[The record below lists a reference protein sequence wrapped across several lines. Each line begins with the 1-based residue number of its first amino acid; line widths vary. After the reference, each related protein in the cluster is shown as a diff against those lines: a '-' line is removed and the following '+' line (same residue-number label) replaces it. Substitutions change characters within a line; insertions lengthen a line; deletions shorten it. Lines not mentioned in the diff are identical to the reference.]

1 MLIGEYTH
9 TIDSKKRVSLPTK
22 FRSVMGKKII
32 MTKGT
37 DNCVYVY
44 PMSEWKKVS
53 AKLSSLLMGPT
64 DQRKFKRL
72 MTTGAAEISVD
83 SIGRVLIPD
92 FLKIFAKLKTRVVFT
107 GVGDHIEVW
116 DEKAWKIY
124 KEKIENQA
132 DVLAEKLGEVGAI

>member
-44 PMSEWKKVS
+44 PMSEWKKLS
-53 AKLSSLLMGPT
+53 GKLSNLLMGPT

-132 DVLAEKLGEVGAI
+132 DVLAEKLGELGAI

>member
-1 MLIGEYTH
+1 
-9 TIDSKKRVSLPTK
+9 
-22 FRSVMGKKII
+22 
-32 MTKGT
+32 
-37 DNCVYVY
+37 
-44 PMSEWKKVS
+44 MSEWKKVS

>member
-9 TIDSKKRVSLPTK
+9 TIDLKKRVSLPTK
-22 FRSVMGKKII
+22 FRGVMGKKMI
-32 MTKGT
+32 MTKGF
-37 DNCVYVY
+37 DNCIYVY
-44 PMSEWKKVS
+44 TMAEWKKMS
-53 AKLSSLLMGPT
+53 GKLSGLLMGLA

-72 MTTGAAEISVD
+72 MTTGAAEISLD

-92 FLKIFAKLKTRVVFT
+92 FLKVYAKLKTRVVFT
-107 GVGDHIEVW
+107 GVGDHLEVW

-132 DVLAEKLGEVGAI
+132 DVLAEKLGESGAI

>member
-9 TIDSKKRVSLPTK
+9 TIDAKKRVSLPTK
-22 FRSVMGKKII
+22 FRGAMGKKMV
-32 MTKGT
+32 MTKGA

-44 PMSEWKKVS
+44 TITGWKKVS
-53 AKLSSLLMGPT
+53 EKLSQLSMGAT

-72 MTTGAAEISVD
+72 MMTGATEVSTD

-92 FLKIFAKLKTRVVFT
+92 FLKVYGCLKTKVVFT

-124 KEKIENQA
+124 REKIENQA
-132 DVLAEKLGEVGAI
+132 DILAERLGELGAI

>member
-22 FRSVMGKKII
+22 FRTSMGKKMV
-32 MTKGT
+32 MTKGA

-44 PMSEWKKVS
+44 TVAEWKKMS
-53 AKLSSLLMGPT
+53 EKLSNLLMGPT

-72 MTTGAAEISVD
+72 MTTGAAEISTD

-92 FLKIFAKLKTRVVFT
+92 FLKTYAKLKTRVVFT
-107 GVGDHIEVW
+107 GVGDHVEVW
-116 DEKAWKIY
+116 DEKTWKAY
-124 KEKIENQA
+124 REKIENQA
-132 DVLAEKLGEVGAI
+132 DVLAEKLGELGAI